1 MMIGS
6 KSWNFKV
13 KAKNHEFNFF
23 FFFFFASPGNLWN
36 FPIRDQPETPAVEI
50 QWLKLSFNS

>member
-13 KAKNHEFNFF
+13 KAKNHEFN

>member
-23 FFFFFASPGNLWN
+23 FFALPGNLWN
-36 FPIRDQPETPAVEI
+36 FPIRDQPETPAVEV